1 MPVVVPVTHNTT
13 CGMTAAIGCAFF
25 SYHLCDARF
34 FSLFLGSFCYR
45 CVNSFFL
52 LSFFLSLFFFP
63 GLLYLPFYYHHQD
76 FRVLGPICT
85 ISYWENAAVFPALV
99 AVAEDVLGQKDVTYI
114 IVDATGPILFFPST
128 ITIHLIGV

>member
-52 LSFFLSLFFFP
+52 LSFFIFLPVCYIYHFIIITRIFVSSGRSAPYPTGKTWQFFP
-63 GLLYLPFYYHHQD
+63 HLLPLPKTF
-76 FRVLGPICT
+76 
-85 ISYWENAAVFPALV
+85 LV
-99 AVAEDVLGQKDVTYI
+99 KRTDI